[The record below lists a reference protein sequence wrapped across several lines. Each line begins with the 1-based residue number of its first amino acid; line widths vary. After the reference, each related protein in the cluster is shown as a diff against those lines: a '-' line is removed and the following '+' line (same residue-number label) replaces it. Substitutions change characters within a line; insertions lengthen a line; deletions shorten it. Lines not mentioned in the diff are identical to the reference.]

1 MLNSACGRFSL
12 CSKSSLKS
20 LHRPESVRHRAAA
33 LPPNPAPTPRSPQG
47 DLMGLHERWPT
58 IPSACFAFFFFRFFF
73 PSFSPSHLYIISRVI
88 CWHAE
93 VSQEVKSWALT
104 ARRLHYSLPLPQSLT
119 LLPPDV
125 RLTLTEPERVKY
137 LKQWCSAAPAVPLL
151 GSPWTLRRISLAVF
165 PPRPFETSWQAL
177 AAASEA
183 AHFFYFL

>member
-20 LHRPESVRHRAAA
+20 LPQKPRPHPP
-33 LPPNPAPTPRSPQG
+33 LPA
-47 DLMGLHERWPT
+47 RWLNGAT
-58 IPSACFAFFFFRFFF
+58 WEMADDSLCLLCFFFLDFFF

-119 LLPPDV
+119 LLPPNV

-177 AAASEA
+177 AASASEA